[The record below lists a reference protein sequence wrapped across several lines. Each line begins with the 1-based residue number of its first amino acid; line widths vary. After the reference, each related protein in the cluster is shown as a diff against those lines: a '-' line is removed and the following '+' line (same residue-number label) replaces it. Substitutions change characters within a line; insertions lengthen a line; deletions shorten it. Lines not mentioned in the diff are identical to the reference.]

1 MSTPTLASHP
11 NASAPVLSQFSL
23 IGKHAI
29 VTGGTRGIGLEVARG
44 LAEAGARVAILYT
57 STDPAKA
64 DETAESIEK
73 ATGQKIKAYK
83 GDVTSAEGISNT
95 ITTITSEFFGGR
107 LDIVVA
113 NAGIATHYAAE
124 DYTPQQFR
132 EIMNVNL
139 DGAFYTAQA
148 AGRIFKE
155 QVNNGGK
162 QGRVIFTA
170 SVSAILV
177 NVPQKQSAY
186 NASKAAVVQLA
197 RCLSV
202 EWVGFAR
209 VNCISPVSTSPQV
222 YQERKPDFSDRV
234 SSPQTC

>member
-1 MSTPTLASHP
+1 MSTPTLLSHP
-11 NASAPVLSQFSL
+11 DPSSPVLSHFSL
-23 IGKHAI
+23 LGKTAI
-29 VTGGTRGIGLEVARG
+29 VTGGTRGIGLEISRG
-44 LAEAGARVAILYT
+44 LAEAGASVAILYT
-57 STDPAKA
+57 STNPSTA
-64 DETAESIEK
+64 DDIAASISK
-73 ATGQKIKAYK
+73 STGQLVKAYK
-83 GDVTSAEGISNT
+83 ADVTSAAELGDTISA
-95 ITTITSEFFGGR
+95 ITLDLFKGH

-124 DYTPQQFR
+124 DYTPEQFQ

-139 DGAFYTAQA
+139 NGAFYTAQA
-148 AGRIFKE
+148 GGRIFKE
-155 QVNNGGK
+155 QFSRTGK

-170 SVSAILV
+170 SVSASLV

-209 VNCISPVSTSPQV
+209 VNCISPVCIADKAMKEKANCTSGIHS
-222 YQERKPDFSDRV
+222 YR
-234 SSPQTC
+234 

>member
-1 MSTPTLASHP
+1 MMSTPTLANHP

-23 IGKHAI
+23 AGKNAI

-57 STDPAKA
+57 STDPVKA
-64 DETAESIEK
+64 DETANSIEK
-73 ATGQKIKAYK
+73 ATGQAIKAYK
-83 GDVTSAEGISNT
+83 GDVTSPEGISET
-95 ITTITSEFFGGR
+95 ITKITGEFFGGR

-124 DYTPQQFR
+124 DYTPEQFR
-132 EIMNVNL
+132 DIMNVNL

-155 QVNNGGK
+155 QVSRGGK

-209 VNCISPVSTSPQV
+209 VNCISPVSALI
-222 YQERKPDFSDRV
+222 RV
-234 SSPQTC
+234 QCAVEADWLRH